1 MKKTYAEQKQNARQ
15 RAIDW
20 QEWQAGQSLSQG
32 EYADFENYF
41 TRLGRRFGL
50 LREFKENAII

>member
-1 MKKTYAEQKQNARQ
+1 MGKTYAEQKENARQ

-20 QEWQAGQSLSQG
+20 QYWQAEQALSQG
-32 EYADFENYF
+32 EYADYANYF